1 MRKALARKLPP
12 LRFKQRRKQ
21 QEPYGSAAAKGKNL
35 QRCMQDFLD
44 LNVLLININ
53 EKKIKVSS
61 IEVEVMDLK
70 SLFSRRQEAFL
81 GMDISAWGIK
91 VVGLSGSME
100 QPVLEQLASI
110 RLPSG
115 HVVDG
120 HIVKMHQVAEALR
133 SLLQENRIRAQK
145 VALALPSSAV
155 ITKKIMVQADLSPD
169 DMQAQVEE
177 EARQYIPFPL
187 DEVSLDFCTVGPNP
201 QRAEMVDVLIAAA
214 RRDRVQS
221 LEELVELVELEV
233 SVVDVQSCALRLATR
248 RLADLHLPAQKNAV
262 VLLLKVGAGRTLM
275 QVTVGEAIVYERDL
289 ALGGDQLTQRIAAHY
304 RLSDGEAETKKISGA
319 LAQDFESSVL
329 LPYVGATAKLL
340 ERGIQFIFN
349 STPYSKV
356 SQIFLSGGGAMLPGL
371 AAAMSRA
378 MQSPCTLIN
387 PFEGMRLAPPL
398 RNNPCLHNAPL
409 FIGACGLALRRFSL

>member
-1 MRKALARKLPP
+1 V
-12 LRFKQRRKQ
+12 
-21 QEPYGSAAAKGKNL
+21 
-35 QRCMQDFLD
+35 QDLLG
-44 LNVLLININ
+44 LNILIKNIN
-53 EKKIKVSS
+53 EKKTTVSS
-61 IEVEVMDLK
+61 IELEAMDLK
-70 SLFSRRQEAFL
+70 ALFGRRQEAIL

-120 HIVKMHQVAEALR
+120 HIVKMHQVAQALR
-133 SLLQENRIRAQK
+133 YLLQENRISAQK

-155 ITKKIMVQADLSPD
+155 ITKKIMVQADLNPE

-177 EARQYIPFPL
+177 EAQHYIPFAL
-187 DEVSLDFCTVGPNP
+187 DEVSLDFCTLGPNP
-201 QRAEMVDVLIAAA
+201 QRAQMVDVLIAAA

-221 LEELVELVELEV
+221 LEELVELAELEA
-233 SVVDVQSCALRLATR
+233 SAVDVQSYALRLATR
-248 RLADLHLPAQKNAV
+248 RLVDIHLPAQKNAV

-275 QVTVGEAIVYERDL
+275 QVTVGEAIVYEHDL

-304 RLSDGEAETKKISGA
+304 RLSDDEAETKKISGA
-319 LAQDFESSVL
+319 WPQDFESSVL
-329 LPYVGATAKLL
+329 LPYVYATAQLL
-340 ERGIQFIFN
+340 ERGMQFIAN
-349 STPYSKV
+349 NTPYSRV

-371 AAAMSRA
+371 AAAISTA
-378 MQSPCTLIN
+378 LQSPCTLIN
-387 PFEGMRLAPPL
+387 PFEGMRLAPQV
-398 RNNPCLHNAPL
+398 RDKPCLQNAPL

>member
-1 MRKALARKLPP
+1 MELKALFGRP
-12 LRFKQRRKQ
+12 
-21 QEPYGSAAAKGKNL
+21 
-35 QRCMQDFLD
+35 
-44 LNVLLININ
+44 
-53 EKKIKVSS
+53 
-61 IEVEVMDLK
+61 
-70 SLFSRRQEAFL
+70 QEAIL

-91 VVGLSGSME
+91 VVGLSGSMK
-100 QPVLEQLASI
+100 QPVLEQLAST

-115 HVVDG
+115 HIVDG

-133 SLLQENRIRAQK
+133 SLLQENRIRAYK

-155 ITKKIMVQADLSPD
+155 ITKKIMVPADLGPD

-177 EARQYIPFPL
+177 EVRQYIPFPM
-187 DEVSLDFCTVGPNP
+187 DEVSLDFCTLGPNP

-221 LEELVELVELEV
+221 LEELVEMVELEA
-233 SVVDVQSCALRLATR
+233 SVVDMQSYALRLATR
-248 RLADLHLPAQKNAV
+248 RLADIHLPAQKEAV

-275 QVTVGEAIVYERDL
+275 QVSVGEVIVYEHDL

-304 RLSDGEAETKKISGA
+304 RLSDDEAETKKISDA

-329 LPYVGATAKLL
+329 LPYVRATAQLL
-340 ERGIQFIFN
+340 ERGIQLIFN
-349 STPYSKV
+349 NTPYSKV

-371 AAAMSRA
+371 AAAISTA
-378 MQSPCTLIN
+378 LQSPCTLIN
-387 PFEGMRLAPPL
+387 PFEGMRLAPQV
-398 RNNPCLHNAPL
+398 RNNPCLQSAPL

>member
-1 MRKALARKLPP
+1 
-12 LRFKQRRKQ
+12 
-21 QEPYGSAAAKGKNL
+21 
-35 QRCMQDFLD
+35 
-44 LNVLLININ
+44 
-53 EKKIKVSS
+53 
-61 IEVEVMDLK
+61 MDLK
-70 SLFSRRQEAFL
+70 ALFGRRQEAIL

-133 SLLQENRIRAQK
+133 YLLQENRIRTQK

-155 ITKKIMVQADLSPD
+155 ITKKIMVQADLTPE

-177 EARQYIPFPL
+177 ETRHFIPFPL
-187 DEVSLDFCTVGPNP
+187 DEVSLDFCTLGPNP

-221 LEELVELVELEV
+221 LQALMEWVELEA
-233 SVVDVQSCALRLATR
+233 SLVDVQSYALRLATR
-248 RLADLHLPAQKNAV
+248 RLLNIHFPRQKNAV

-275 QVTVGEAIVYERDL
+275 QLTVGEAIVYEQDI

-304 RLSDGEAETKKISGA
+304 RLSDAEAETRKISGI
-319 LAQDFESSVL
+319 LAQDFESSVQ
-329 LPYVGATAKLL
+329 LPYICSAVDLL
-340 ERGIQFIFN
+340 ERGIQFISN

-356 SQIFLSGGGAMLPGL
+356 GQIFLSGGGAMIPGL
-371 AAAMSRA
+371 GAAISTAL
-378 MQSPCTLIN
+378 QSPCTLIN
-387 PFEGMRLAPPL
+387 PFEGMQLAP
-398 RNNPCLHNAPL
+398 RVRDNPDLQNAPL

>member
-1 MRKALARKLPP
+1 
-12 LRFKQRRKQ
+12 
-21 QEPYGSAAAKGKNL
+21 
-35 QRCMQDFLD
+35 
-44 LNVLLININ
+44 
-53 EKKIKVSS
+53 
-61 IEVEVMDLK
+61 MDLK
-70 SLFSRRQEAFL
+70 ALFGRRQEAIL

-120 HIVKMHQVAEALR
+120 HIVKMHQVAQTLR
-133 SLLQENRIRAQK
+133 YLLQENRISAQK

-155 ITKKIMVQADLSPD
+155 ITKKIMVQADLNPE

-177 EARQYIPFPL
+177 EAQHCIPFAL
-187 DEVSLDFCTVGPNP
+187 DEVSLDFCTLGPNP
-201 QRAEMVDVLIAAA
+201 QRAQMVDVLIAAA

-221 LEELVELVELEV
+221 LEELVELAELEA
-233 SVVDVQSCALRLATR
+233 SAVDVQSYALRLATR
-248 RLADLHLPAQKNAV
+248 RLVDIHLPAQKNAV

-275 QVTVGEAIVYERDL
+275 QVTVGEAIVYEHDL

-304 RLSDGEAETKKISGA
+304 RLSDDEAETKKISGA
-319 LAQDFESSVL
+319 WPQDFESSVL
-329 LPYVGATAKLL
+329 LPYVYATAQLL
-340 ERGIQFIFN
+340 ERGMQFIAN
-349 STPYSKV
+349 NTPYSRV

-371 AAAMSRA
+371 AAAISTA
-378 MQSPCTLIN
+378 LQSPCTLIN
-387 PFEGMRLAPPL
+387 PFEGMRLAPQV
-398 RNNPCLHNAPL
+398 RDKPCLQNAPL

>member
-1 MRKALARKLPP
+1 V
-12 LRFKQRRKQ
+12 
-21 QEPYGSAAAKGKNL
+21 
-35 QRCMQDFLD
+35 QDLLG
-44 LNVLLININ
+44 LNILIKNIN
-53 EKKIKVSS
+53 EKKTTVSS
-61 IEVEVMDLK
+61 IELEAMDLK
-70 SLFSRRQEAFL
+70 ALFGRRQEAIL

-120 HIVKMHQVAEALR
+120 HIVKMHQVAQALR
-133 SLLQENRIRAQK
+133 YLLQENRISAQK

-155 ITKKIMVQADLSPD
+155 ITKKIMVQADLNPE

-177 EARQYIPFPL
+177 EAQHYIPFAL
-187 DEVSLDFCTVGPNP
+187 DEVSLDFCTLGPNP
-201 QRAEMVDVLIAAA
+201 QRAQMVDVLIAAA

-221 LEELVELVELEV
+221 LEELVELAELEA
-233 SVVDVQSCALRLATR
+233 SAVDVQSYALRLATR
-248 RLADLHLPAQKNAV
+248 RLVDIHLPAQKNAV

-275 QVTVGEAIVYERDL
+275 QVTVGEAIVYEHDL

-304 RLSDGEAETKKISGA
+304 RLSDDEAETKKISGA
-319 LAQDFESSVL
+319 WPQDFESSVL
-329 LPYVGATAKLL
+329 LPYVYATAQLL
-340 ERGIQFIFN
+340 ERGMQFIAN
-349 STPYSKV
+349 NTPYSRV

-371 AAAMSRA
+371 AAAVSTA
-378 MQSPCTLIN
+378 LQSPCTLIN
-387 PFEGMRLAPPL
+387 PFEGMRLAPQV
-398 RNNPCLHNAPL
+398 RDKPCLQNAPL

>member
-1 MRKALARKLPP
+1 MVAQPRRGKFATIEARFSA
-12 LRFKQRRKQ
+12 FKYTIDKYFQK
-21 QEPYGSAAAKGKNL
+21 
-35 QRCMQDFLD
+35 
-44 LNVLLININ
+44 INIF
-53 EKKIKVSS
+53 SS
-61 IEVEVMDLK
+61 IELEAMDLK
-70 SLFSRRQEAFL
+70 ALFGRRQAAIL

-91 VVGLSGSME
+91 VAGLSGSME

-133 SLLQENRIRAQK
+133 YLLQENRIRTQK

-155 ITKKIMVQADLSPD
+155 ITKKIMVQADLAPE

-177 EARQYIPFPL
+177 ETRHFIPFPL
-187 DEVSLDFCTVGPNP
+187 DEVSLDFCTLGPNP

-221 LEELVELVELEV
+221 LEALMECVELEA
-233 SVVDVQSCALRLATR
+233 SLVDVQSYALRLATR
-248 RLADLHLPAQKNAV
+248 RLLDIHFPRQKNAV

-275 QVTVGEAIVYERDL
+275 QLTVGEAIVYEQDI

-304 RLSDGEAETKKISGA
+304 RLSDAEAETRKISGI
-319 LAQDFESSVL
+319 LAQDFESSVQ
-329 LPYVGATAKLL
+329 LPYICSAVDLL
-340 ERGIQFIFN
+340 ERGIQFMSN

-356 SQIFLSGGGAMLPGL
+356 GQIFLSGGGAMIPGL
-371 AAAMSRA
+371 GAAISTAL
-378 MQSPCTLIN
+378 QSPCTLIN
-387 PFEGMRLAPPL
+387 PFEGMQLAP
-398 RNNPCLHNAPL
+398 RVRDNPDLQNAPL